1 MSEATLPITTY
12 NPAGINVFPA
22 PVVDLF
28 RYENIYKNTNG
39 DFAVEYR
46 KQIIELR
53 DQGHKLREIAE
64 KLNCSVSVVKKWL
77 RRNREGDLIS
87 DKPRAP
93 LHRDVKNTQYNQYLV
108 GEILK
113 EFPFYGSRRIAHE
126 IEKRYGEIISYRTV
140 VTIMKDIAEK
150 KEVVIPERIEVDEVD
165 AIWHM
170 DMTQMRIAKGRKQ
183 FIFAIIDA
191 CSRRVLAIKSYDH
204 ATASAAVDCL
214 CTALD
219 NNGGRKCRI
228 LYTDNGRMFIAST
241 FEAFLRQRVIFHHR
255 VDKGSPWQNGKVER
269 LFGTLFREWIAYRRY
284 MIPESLSDSLE
295 EFRQWFNNEREI
307 QKLGY
312 RTPMQIMEEKEKVY
326 AVGVG
331 IK

>member
-1 MSEATLPITTY
+1 MTIATLPTTTY

-53 DQGHKLREIAE
+53 DQGLKLNEIAE
-64 KLNCSVSVVKKWL
+64 RLNCSVSVVKKWL

-87 DKPRAP
+87 DISRAP
-93 LHRDVKNTQYNQYLV
+93 LHRYVKNTQYNQYLV
-108 GEILK
+108 GEILN
-113 EFPFYGSRRIAHE
+113 EFPFYGCRRIAHE
-126 IEKRYGEIISYRTV
+126 IEKRYGEMISYRTV
-140 VTIMKDIAEK
+140 IKIMKDIAPK
-150 KEVVIPERIEVDEVD
+150 KEVIIPERIEVDEVD

-191 CSRRVLAIKSYDH
+191 CSRRVLAVKSYNN
-204 ATASAAVDCL
+204 ATSSSAVDCL
-214 CTALD
+214 YTALD
-219 NNGGRKCRI
+219 NNSGKKPRM
-228 LYTDNGRMFIAST
+228 LYTDNGRMFVSKT
-241 FEAFLRQRVIFHHR
+241 FEDFLKQRIIFHHK

-284 MIPESLSDSLE
+284 MIPESLSESLE

-312 RTPMQIMEEKEKVY
+312 KTPMQIFERIR
-326 AVGVG
+326 ARQ
-331 IK
+331 